1 MNKTWKRQ
9 VFRHTALYTAILM
22 FSHTGGGGG
31 AQAQTQTQTHKY
43 AIVMNGQNLPEVKW
57 GQDYKKL
64 AQKSNERQFTHTTN
78 FHIKKNVTLSFNNI
92 DEVVAEKKDVVVFG
106 TATYLPPYGKVSGF
120 DADKL
125 KKRGDALGW
134 IKTTKPGLVGYSYE
148 GVTCQNNYNNAS
160 SGCPELIYKTQF
172 SFGQQGL
179 KKKTTGGLDIAED
192 KSRDNSPIYKLQDY
206 PGLGV
211 SFNLSS
217 ESLVKSIKYNKI
229 ISSFSEGVTQQ
240 NGTQNQH
247 KDKNLVYTTGDYQY
261 KNKYSS
267 RYVGQNEHS
276 AIAFYL
282 NAKLHLLDKK
292 NIKNIAQGKTV
303 NLGTLK
309 SYVEPTAEWK
319 NKRQNYFQGNWTFED
334 KGTVSVKLKLPEVK
348 AGRCVNK
355 NNPNP
360 NAKAPSPALTAPAL
374 WFGPVQNGKVQMYSA
389 SVSTYPDSSSSQIFL
404 QNLSRKDDTSK
415 PGRYSLKPL
424 STSEIKSK
432 EPNFTGRQTIIRLDG
447 RVQQIKLGQSNNEVV
462 GFNGNSNNATFGIVS
477 EGSFMPDTSEW
488 KKVLLPWTVRVFADD
503 SKFKEF
509 NKEEKDNKPKYSQKY
524 RSRDNG
530 KRERN
535 LGDIVNSPIVAVGGY
550 LATSANDGMVHIF
563 KKGNGGD
570 ERNYSLKLSYIPGT
584 MPRKDIEN
592 KDSTLAKE
600 LRAFAEK
607 GYVGD
612 RYGVDGGFVLRQV
625 NLNGKDHVFMFGA
638 MGFGGRGAYALDLTK
653 ADGSDPTKASL
664 FDVKDNG
671 NNGNNGNNRVELGY
685 TVGTPQIGK
694 THNGKYAAFL
704 ASGYATKKIDDPT
717 NKTALYVYDL
727 ENNGNLI
734 KKIEVKDGKG
744 GLSSPTLVD
753 KDLDGT
759 VDIAYA
765 GDRGGKM
772 YRFDLSG
779 QSPDQWTVRPIFEG
793 TKPITSAPAISQL
806 KDKRVVIFG
815 TGSDLSEEDVD
826 NMEEQYIYGIFDDDT
841 ATTGTVNF
849 SGSGGGLLEQV
860 LSRDNDNKTLFLTD
874 YKRSDGSGSK
884 GWVVK
889 LKDGQRV
896 TVKPTVVLRTAFV
909 TIRKYNDGGCGAE
922 TAILGINTADGGKL
936 TKKSARPIVPDANKD
951 VAQYSGHKQTT
962 KGKSIPIGC
971 MQKGNE
977 IVCPNGYVYD
987 KPVNVR
993 YLDEKKTD
1001 GFSTTADGDAGG
1013 SGIDPAGKRSGKN
1026 NRCFSQK
1033 GVRTLL
1039 MNDLD
1044 SLDITG
1050 PTCGMKRISWR
1061 EVFY

>member
-1 MNKTWKRQ
+1 MN
-9 VFRHTALYTAILM
+9 A
-22 FSHTGGGGG
+22 
-31 AQAQTQTQTHKY
+31 
-43 AIVMNGQNLPEVKW
+43 QNLPEVKW
-57 GQDYKKL
+57 GQDYRKL

-78 FHIKKNVTLSFNNI
+78 FYIKKNVTLSFNNI

-134 IKTTKPGLVGYSYE
+134 IKTIKPGLVGYSYE

-160 SGCPELIYKTQF
+160 RGCPELIYKTQF

-179 KKKTTGGLDIAED
+179 KKKTNGRLDIDED

-217 ESLVKSIKYNKI
+217 ESLVKSVKYNKI
-229 ISSFSEGVTQQ
+229 ISSFSEDVTQQ
-240 NGTQNQH
+240 NGTQSHH

-261 KNKYSS
+261 KNRYSS
-267 RYVGQNEHS
+267 RYVGQDEHS
-276 AIAFYL
+276 AVAFYL

-309 SYVEPTAEWK
+309 PYVEPTEEWK
-319 NKRQNYFQGNWTFED
+319 NKRGNHFQGNWTFED
-334 KGTVSVKLKLPEVK
+334 KGEVSVKLKLPEVK
-348 AGRCVNK
+348 AGRCINA

-374 WFGPVQNGKVQMYSA
+374 WFGPVKDGKAEMYSA
-389 SVSTYPDSSSSQIFL
+389 SVSTYPDSSSSRIYL
-404 QNLSRKDDTSK
+404 QNLKRKTDPGK
-415 PGRYSLKPL
+415 PGRHSLETL
-424 STSEIKSK
+424 TENDIKSR
-432 EPNFTGRQTIIRLDG
+432 EPNFTGRQTIIRLNG
-447 RVQQIKLGQSNNEVV
+447 GVREIKLDKNNTEVV
-462 GFNGNSNNATFGIVS
+462 NFNGNDGNNDTFGIVKDLGV
-477 EGSFMPDTSEW
+477 EPDTSEW
-488 KKVLLPWTVRVFADD
+488 KKVLLPWTVRASNNDNQ
-503 SKFKEF
+503 FKTF
-509 NKEEKDNKPKYSQKY
+509 NQEEKDGKPKYSQKY
-524 RSRDNG
+524 RSRDNNG
-530 KRERN
+530 NRD

-570 ERNYSLKLSYIPGT
+570 AHNYSLKLSYIPGT

-592 KDSTLAKE
+592 KESTLAKE

-607 GYVGD
+607 SYVGD

-625 NLNGKDHVFMFGA
+625 ERNGKDHVFMFGA

-653 ADGSDPTKASL
+653 ADGNDPKNASL
-664 FDVKDNG
+664 FDVKNGDNSA
-671 NNGNNGNNRVELGY
+671 ELGY

-704 ASGYATKKIDDPT
+704 ASGYATKDINNGD

-727 ENNGNLI
+727 ESNNGTPI
-734 KKIEVKDGKG
+734 AKIEVPNGKG

-765 GDRGGKM
+765 GDRGGSM
-772 YRFDLSG
+772 YRFDLSS
-779 QSPDQWTVRPIFEG
+779 QDPQQWSVRTIFSG
-793 TKPITSAPAISQL
+793 NKPITSAPAISQL

-815 TGSDLSEEDVD
+815 TGSDLSEDDVD
-826 NMEEQYIYGIFDDDT
+826 NTDEQYIYGIFDDDT
-841 ATTGTVNF
+841 ATTGSVNF

-874 YKRSDGSGSK
+874 YKRSDGSGNK

-896 TVKPTVVLRTAFV
+896 TVK
-909 TIRKYNDGGCGAE
+909 
-922 TAILGINTADGGKL
+922 
-936 TKKSARPIVPDANKD
+936 
-951 VAQYSGHKQTT
+951 
-962 KGKSIPIGC
+962 
-971 MQKGNE
+971 
-977 IVCPNGYVYD
+977 
-987 KPVNVR
+987 
-993 YLDEKKTD
+993 
-1001 GFSTTADGDAGG
+1001 
-1013 SGIDPAGKRSGKN
+1013 
-1026 NRCFSQK
+1026 
-1033 GVRTLL
+1033 
-1039 MNDLD
+1039 
-1044 SLDITG
+1044 
-1050 PTCGMKRISWR
+1050 
-1061 EVFY
+1061 

>member
-1 MNKTWKRQ
+1 MN
-9 VFRHTALYTAILM
+9 A
-22 FSHTGGGGG
+22 
-31 AQAQTQTQTHKY
+31 
-43 AIVMNGQNLPEVKW
+43 QNLPEVKW
-57 GQDYKKL
+57 GNQYQSL
-64 AQKSNERQFTHTTN
+64 THKSNEREVIHTSG
-78 FHIKKNVTLSFNNI
+78 FSLVKKHISFSFNNT
-92 DEVVAEKKDVVVFG
+92 DEVVAEKKDAVVFG
-106 TATYLPPYGKVSGF
+106 AATYLPPYGKVSGF
-120 DADKL
+120 D
-125 KKRGDALGW
+125 
-134 IKTTKPGLVGYSYE
+134 TTKLTERKNAVDQIGTTHPGLVGYSYE
-148 GVTCQNNYNNAS
+148 GSTCS
-160 SGCPELIYKTQF
+160 SGGCPTVAYRTQF
-172 SFGQQGL
+172 TFGNSSL
-179 KKKTTGGLDIAED
+179 AKKTNGGGLDIYED
-192 KSRDNSPIYKLQDY
+192 KSRDNSPIYKLKDH
-206 PGLGV
+206 PWLGV
-211 SFNLSS
+211 SFNLGGESS
-217 ESLVKSIKYNKI
+217 FKPKRQGSLV
-229 ISSFSEGVTQQ
+229 SSFSEDVTQQ
-240 NGTQNQH
+240 NGADSQH
-247 KDKNLVYTTGDYQY
+247 KGKNLVYTTDDYKSQNN
-261 KNKYSS
+261 KNHQDKHHA
-267 RYVGQNEHS
+267 V
-276 AIAFYL
+276 AFYL

-292 NIKNIAQGKTV
+292 HITNIAQVGTV
-303 NLGTLK
+303 DLGTLK
-309 SYVEPTAEWK
+309 TRIEPTEAWK
-319 NKRQNYFQGNWTFED
+319 KQNNSFFSGSWTYEE
-334 KGTVSVKLKLPEVK
+334 KGLVSVKLKLPEVK

-432 EPNFTGRQTIIRLDG
+432 EPTFTGRQTVIRLDSG
-447 RVQQIKLGQSNNEVV
+447 VQQIKLGKNNNEVT

-488 KKVLLPWTVRVFADD
+488 KKVLLPWTVRGSADD
-503 SKFKEF
+503 NRFKSINQESSQ
-509 NKEEKDNKPKYSQKY
+509 YSQRY
-524 RSRDNG
+524 RIRDNNSN
-530 KRERN
+530 RN
-535 LGDIVNSPIVAVGGY
+535 LGDIVNSPIVAVGEY

-563 KKGNGGD
+563 KKNGGGD
-570 ERNYSLKLSYIPGT
+570 DRNYSLKLSYIPGT
-584 MPRKDIEN
+584 MPRKDIES

-625 NLNGKDHVFMFGA
+625 ERDGKTRVFMFGA

-653 ADGSDPTKASL
+653 AENGNPTAVSL
-664 FDVKDNG
+664 FDVKHDNSG
-671 NNGNNGNNRVELGY
+671 NNSNNSNNSVQLGY

-704 ASGYATKKIDDPT
+704 ASGYATKTIDDQQ

-727 ENNGNLI
+727 ESNNGTPIATIN
-734 KKIEVKDGKG
+734 VPDGKG

-779 QSPDQWTVRPIFEG
+779 NNPNSWTVRTIFEG

-826 NMEEQYIYGIFDDDT
+826 NKDIQHVYGIFDNDT
-841 ATTGTVNF
+841 DTSVAKDGQGN
-849 SGSGGGLLEQV
+849 GLLEQV
-860 LSRDNDNKTLFLTD
+860 LKKDGNTLFLSD
-874 YKRSDGSGSK
+874 YKRSNGSGDK

-889 LKDGQRV
+889 LEAGQRV

-909 TIRKYNDGGCGAE
+909 TIRKYTTDGCGAE

-936 TKKSARPIVPDANKD
+936 TKKSARPIVPEANTA
-951 VAQYSGHKQTT
+951 VAQYSGHKKTSS
-962 KGKSIPIGC
+962 GKSIPIGC
-971 MQKGNE
+971 MEKNGGT
-977 IVCPNGYVYD
+977 VCPNGYVYD

-1013 SGIDPAGKRSGKN
+1013 SGIDPDGKRSGKN

-1061 EVFY
+1061 EIFY

>member
-1 MNKTWKRQ
+1 MNKTLKRQ
-9 VFRHTALYTAILM
+9 VFRHTALYAAILM
-22 FSHTGGGGG
+22 FSHTGG
-31 AQAQTQTQTHKY
+31 AQAETHNY
-43 AIVMNGQNLPEVKW
+43 AIVMNEQNQLKVK
-57 GQDYKKL
+57 
-64 AQKSNERQFTHTTN
+64 QKGSYSTLREKDRERKFIYNKGRQGGGSVFFDNTD
-78 FHIKKNVTLSFNNI
+78 TLVSRQSGT
-92 DEVVAEKKDVVVFG
+92 AVFG

-120 DADKL
+120 DADGL
-125 KKRGDALGW
+125 QKR
-134 IKTTKPGLVGYSYE
+134 
-148 GVTCQNNYNNAS
+148 NNAVDWIHTTQAGLAGYAYTNVICRS
-160 SGCPELIYKTQF
+160 YQCPQLVYKTRF
-172 SFGQQGL
+172 SFDNTGL
-179 KKKTTGGLDIAED
+179 AKKANGGGLDIYVD
-192 KSRDNSPIYKLQDY
+192 KSRDNSPIYKLKDY
-206 PGLGV
+206 PWLGV
-211 SFNLSS
+211 SFNLGVENTVKNGNSS
-217 ESLVKSIKYNKI
+217 NRL
-229 ISSFSEGVTQQ
+229 ISSFSED
-240 NGTQNQH
+240 NNNQTI
-247 KDKNLVYTTGDYQY
+247 VSTTEGSPISLGD
-261 KNKYSS
+261 
-267 RYVGQNEHS
+267 GQREHT
-276 AIAFYL
+276 AMAYYL

-292 NIKNIAQGKTV
+292 GIKDITNKTVQLGVLRPSIDVRLQGNTGLGGLLAFHAKWDIKNTGQI
-303 NLGTLK
+303 L
-309 SYVEPTAEWK
+309 
-319 NKRQNYFQGNWTFED
+319 
-334 KGTVSVKLKLPEVK
+334 VKLGLPQVK
-348 AGRCVNK
+348 AGRCINK
-355 NNPNP
+355 PNPNP
-360 NAKAPSPALTAPAL
+360 NAQAPSPALTAPAL
-374 WFGPVQNGKVQMYSA
+374 WFGAGQNGKVQMYSA
-389 SVSTYPDSSSSQIFL
+389 SVSTYPDSSSSRIYL
-404 QNLSRKDDTSK
+404 QNLKRKTDPGR
-415 PGRYSLKPL
+415 PGRYSLADL
-424 STSEIKSK
+424 TKSDI
-432 EPNFTGRQTIIRLDG
+432 ESRQPGFTGRQTVIRLPGGVYKINSGKNGG
-447 RVQQIKLGQSNNEVV
+447 RVAGI
-462 GFNGNSNNATFGIVS
+462 NGNDGKNDTFGILKDRYVTPETNEWS
-477 EGSFMPDTSEW
+477 E
-488 KKVLLPWTVRVFADD
+488 VLLPWTVRGSADD
-503 SKFKEF
+503 NRFKTI
-509 NKEEKDNKPKYSQKY
+509 NQDSAKYSQRY
-524 RSRDNG
+524 RIRNTSNG
-530 KRERN
+530 ERN

-570 ERNYSLKLSYIPGT
+570 DRSYNLKLSYIPGT
-584 MPRKDIEN
+584 MPRKDIES
-592 KDSTLAKE
+592 KESTLAKE

-625 NLNGKDHVFMFGA
+625 ELSGKKHVFMFGA

-653 ADGSDPTKASL
+653 IDSNNLTGVSM
-664 FDVKDNG
+664 FDVQNDK
-671 NNGNNGNNRVELGY
+671 NNNKNDNNRVELGY

-704 ASGYATKKIDDPT
+704 ASGYATKTIDDQT

-727 ENNGNLI
+727 ESSGTLI
-734 KKIEVKDGKG
+734 KKIEVPNSKG

-765 GDRGGKM
+765 GDRGGNM

-779 QSPDQWTVRPIFEG
+779 NNPNSWTVRTIFEG
-793 TKPITSAPAISQL
+793 NKPITSAPAISQL

-815 TGSDLSEEDVD
+815 TGSDLSEDDVLSTS
-826 NMEEQYIYGIFDDDT
+826 EQYIYGIFDDDT
-841 ATTGTVNF
+841 VANNVNVKL
-849 SGSGGGLLEQV
+849 SGLGGGLLEQK
-860 LSRDNDNKTLFLTD
+860 LSEENKTLFLTD
-874 YKRSDGSGSK
+874 YKRSDGSGDK

-909 TIRKYNDGGCGAE
+909 TIHKYTGTDKCGAE

-936 TKKSARPIVPDANKD
+936 TKKSARPIVPADNTA
-951 VAQYSGHKQTT
+951 VAQYSGHK
-962 KGKSIPIGC
+962 KGINGKSIPIGC

-1013 SGIDPAGKRSGKN
+1013 SGIDPDGKRSGKN

>member
-1 MNKTWKRQ
+1 MN
-9 VFRHTALYTAILM
+9 A
-22 FSHTGGGGG
+22 
-31 AQAQTQTQTHKY
+31 
-43 AIVMNGQNLPEVKW
+43 QNLPEVKW
-57 GQDYKKL
+57 GNQYQSL
-64 AQKSNERQFTHTTN
+64 THKSNEREVIHTSG
-78 FHIKKNVTLSFNNI
+78 FSLVKKHISFSFNNT
-92 DEVVAEKKDVVVFG
+92 DEVVAEKKDAVVFG
-106 TATYLPPYGKVSGF
+106 AATYLPPYGKVSGF
-120 DADKL
+120 D
-125 KKRGDALGW
+125 
-134 IKTTKPGLVGYSYE
+134 TTKLTERKNAVDQIGTTHPGLVGYSYE
-148 GVTCQNNYNNAS
+148 GSTCS
-160 SGCPELIYKTQF
+160 SGGCPTVAYRTQF
-172 SFGQQGL
+172 TFGNSSL
-179 KKKTTGGLDIAED
+179 AKKTNGGGLDIYED
-192 KSRDNSPIYKLQDY
+192 KSRDNSPIYKLKDH
-206 PGLGV
+206 PWLGV
-211 SFNLSS
+211 SFNLGGESS
-217 ESLVKSIKYNKI
+217 FKPKRQGSLV
-229 ISSFSEGVTQQ
+229 SSFSEDVTQQ
-240 NGTQNQH
+240 NGADSQH
-247 KDKNLVYTTGDYQY
+247 KGKNLVYTTDDYKSQNN
-261 KNKYSS
+261 KNHQDKHHA
-267 RYVGQNEHS
+267 V
-276 AIAFYL
+276 AFYL

-292 NIKNIAQGKTV
+292 HITNIAQVGTV
-303 NLGTLK
+303 DLGTLK
-309 SYVEPTAEWK
+309 TRIEPTEAWK
-319 NKRQNYFQGNWTFED
+319 KQNNNFFSGSWTYEE
-334 KGTVSVKLKLPEVK
+334 KGLVSVKLKLPEVK

-432 EPNFTGRQTIIRLDG
+432 EPTFTGRQTVIRLDSG
-447 RVQQIKLGQSNNEVV
+447 VQQIKLGKNNNEVT

-488 KKVLLPWTVRVFADD
+488 KKVLLPWTVRGSADD
-503 SKFKEF
+503 NRFKSINQESSQ
-509 NKEEKDNKPKYSQKY
+509 YSQRY
-524 RSRDNG
+524 RIRDNNSN
-530 KRERN
+530 RN
-535 LGDIVNSPIVAVGGY
+535 LGDIVNSPIVAVGEY

-563 KKGNGGD
+563 KKNGGGD
-570 ERNYSLKLSYIPGT
+570 DRNYSLKLSYIPGT
-584 MPRKDIEN
+584 MPRKDIES

-625 NLNGKDHVFMFGA
+625 ERDGKTRVFMFGA

-653 ADGSDPTKASL
+653 AENGNPTAVSL
-664 FDVKDNG
+664 FDVKHDNSG
-671 NNGNNGNNRVELGY
+671 NNSNNSNNSVQLGY

-704 ASGYATKKIDDPT
+704 ASGYATKTIDDQQ

-727 ENNGNLI
+727 ESNNGTPIATIN
-734 KKIEVKDGKG
+734 VPDGKG

-779 QSPDQWTVRPIFEG
+779 NNPNSWTVRTIFEG

-826 NMEEQYIYGIFDDDT
+826 NKDIQHVYGIFDNDT
-841 ATTGTVNF
+841 DTSVAKDGQGN
-849 SGSGGGLLEQV
+849 GLLEQV
-860 LSRDNDNKTLFLTD
+860 LKKDGNTLFLSD
-874 YKRSDGSGSK
+874 YKRSNGSGDK

-889 LKDGQRV
+889 LEAGQRV

-909 TIRKYNDGGCGAE
+909 TIRKYTTDGCGAE

-936 TKKSARPIVPDANKD
+936 TKKSARPIVPEANTA
-951 VAQYSGHKQTT
+951 VAQYSGHKKTSS
-962 KGKSIPIGC
+962 GKSIPIGC
-971 MQKGNE
+971 MEKNGGT
-977 IVCPNGYVYD
+977 VCPNGYVYD

-1013 SGIDPAGKRSGKN
+1013 SGIDPDGKRSGKN

-1061 EVFY
+1061 EIFY